1 MLHRFDIDGES
12 AEAFLTKI
20 GDAWW
25 LLHNGES
32 HEVSLTRDYGH
43 GSTLN
48 VDGVAQTVHI
58 ARQGDTVFV
67 HSGGHH
73 FEVAYRDAVGL
84 YGAVGLGRAGDHAH
98 APMPGSV
105 LAVSVQVG
113 QAVSRGDVMVVIESM
128 KLEMAIKAD
137 RDGVVESVHAIAGR
151 TFERDAILVSLHPL
165 AEEV

>member
-1 MLHRFDIDGES
+1 MLHRFDINGEP

-32 HEVSLTRDYGH
+32 REVSLTRDDGF
-43 GSTLN
+43 GATLSVN
-48 VDGVAQTVHI
+48 GATQTVHI
-58 ARQGDTVFV
+58 ARQGDTVFI
-67 HSGGHH
+67 HSGGQH
-73 FEVAYRDAVGL
+73 FEVSYQDAVGL
-84 YGAVGLGRAGDHAH
+84 YGAVGLGRAGDHAR

-105 LAVSVQVG
+105 LSVSVQAG

-137 RDGVVESVHAIAGR
+137 RDGVVESVHVIAGR
-151 TFERDAILVSLHPL
+151 TFDRDALLVSLHPL